1 MKEFLYK
8 KARKNICEVS
18 LGKNEIPDEMLGEP
32 FVLKNSRSF
41 INAKAGVL
49 LSKIYKR
56 NEKRIPFVKI
66 KLFEN

>member
-1 MKEFLYK
+1 M
-8 KARKNICEVS
+8 
-18 LGKNEIPDEMLGEP
+18 GKNEIPDEMLGKP